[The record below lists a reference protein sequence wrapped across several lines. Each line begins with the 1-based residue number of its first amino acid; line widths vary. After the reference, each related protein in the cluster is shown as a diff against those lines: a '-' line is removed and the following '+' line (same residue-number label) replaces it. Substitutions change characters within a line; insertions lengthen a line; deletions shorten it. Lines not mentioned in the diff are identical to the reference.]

1 MDEWLTEYGVTLGVG
16 ALILFMIFI
25 VWDLAKR
32 SNAGK
37 FGTMILYIGLAMGI
51 FGFLMK
57 FIITYIAPWQIT
69 WGSAF
74 HAFAQP
80 FSVPRILGLP
90 LYPGIQCQHFMMSS

>member
-37 FGTMILYIGLAMGI
+37 FGTLILYIGLAMGI
-51 FGFLMK
+51 VGFLLK
-57 FIITYIAPWQIT
+57 FIITYLLE
-69 WGSAF
+69 GSG
-74 HAFAQP
+74 
-80 FSVPRILGLP
+80 V
-90 LYPGIQCQHFMMSS
+90 